1 MQWIRPQRTI
11 TPSFLDEA
19 DCVVCNRDLFLS
31 AIVCEACGRVA
42 CGHHAGSVCECG
54 GNKKI
59 VYRTTPQ
66 ELKDLAF
73 VCCKVA
79 SDPAPAAEPAAE
91 PAVAALVAADEAAA
105 ATRATERVAVMA
117 EQTVAPM
124 AARRAPTWPM
134 CW

>member
-1 MQWIRPQRTI
+1 MRPPTPCLDAFFHSHRAVCLLGTFTAWNQDALTSKGWNWTMEWIRPQMTI

-42 CGHHAGSVCECG
+42 CGHHAGSVCACG

-59 VYRTTPQ
+59 VYRAMPQ

-73 VCCKVA
+73 VCCRLATTGNEPVVA
-79 SDPAPAAEPAAE
+79 E
-91 PAVAALVAADEAAA
+91 V
-105 ATRATERVAVMA
+105 
-117 EQTVAPM
+117 
-124 AARRAPTWPM
+124 
-134 CW
+134 